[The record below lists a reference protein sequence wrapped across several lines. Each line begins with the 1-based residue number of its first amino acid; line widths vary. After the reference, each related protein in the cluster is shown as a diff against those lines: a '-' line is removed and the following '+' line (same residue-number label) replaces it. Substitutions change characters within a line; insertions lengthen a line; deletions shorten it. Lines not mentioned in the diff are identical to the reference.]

1 MLLASSHL
9 SLSLSR
15 KKMKNET
22 RDNSRDF
29 DTCHQPSLSFY
40 FLSAGKMLTRTEI
53 RENSSLWKKREKKI
67 PKSEWDG
74 KKKKRVSG
82 CRREDL
88 KSRHGEHVISKIY
101 RQLRRLKKKKR
112 KKGETLARK

>member
-74 KKKKRVSG
+74 KKKKKSVGMPPGGSQVTP
-82 CRREDL
+82 RRTRHL
-88 KSRHGEHVISKIY
+88 KNL
-101 RQLRRLKKKKR
+101 Q
-112 KKGETLARK
+112 TTTQT